1 MSDKISDLPHDLR
14 TLRGGTVKDADG
26 SERTLLFPIDSFAN
40 ISEVRKE
47 LEQAVSDPATSIKDL
62 PYLRNELKLV
72 KRLQADLKKR
82 IRDHFAS
89 RPPASDPN
97 APKPRRVDH
106 SAKNKVEKALDDV
119 EAGRYDRRKKSKT
132 MQAVLKAFTYFD
144 KNGRMPSHGELKELG
159 FNDQQ
164 ATDAGV
170 WLKMQADREPNE
182 ESLFVPLHKRKQGRS
197 KKKK

>member
-1 MSDKISDLPHDLR
+1 MSDKKIELPRDLR
-14 TLRGGTVKDADG
+14 TLCGGTVKDADG
-26 SERTLLFPIDSFAN
+26 SERTLLFPIESYAN

-62 PYLRNELKLV
+62 PPLREELKLV

-82 IRDHFAS
+82 ILDHFAS

-106 SAKNKVEKALDDV
+106 GAKNKVEKALADV

-132 MQAVLKAFTYFD
+132 LRAVMKAFAYHG
-144 KNGRMPSHGELKELG
+144 KNGRMPSQGELKKLG

-164 ATDAGV
+164 ATDAGK
-170 WLKMQADREPNE
+170 WFAIKPDPEPDE
-182 ESLFVPLHKRKQGRS
+182 ESLFAPLHKPKQGRPE
-197 KKKK
+197 KK